1 MIGNSESTSSI
12 SISKFTQQSKEIT
25 SGLKTRILLLQ
36 YGDVALYFFFVVINI
51 TNDLFNELLY
61 LYLLIQ

>member
-1 MIGNSESTSSI
+1 M
-12 SISKFTQQSKEIT
+12 EIT

-36 YGDVALYFFFVVINI
+36 YRDVALYFFFVVINI